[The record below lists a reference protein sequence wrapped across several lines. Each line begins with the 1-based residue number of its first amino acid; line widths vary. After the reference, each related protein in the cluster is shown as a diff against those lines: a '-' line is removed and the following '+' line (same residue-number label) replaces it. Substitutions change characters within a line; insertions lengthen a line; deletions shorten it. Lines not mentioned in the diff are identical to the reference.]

1 MSIQPK
7 TDTEIKV
14 DSIDEKTGGAK
25 ITVKKRILVDEIGE
39 RTGSA
44 RTSAIN
50 GLKVDTIAEY
60 TGAARTTLLNGI
72 KTDVIAEYTGSAK
85 VSLPSGIKVD
95 TIAEYTGAAGVTFS
109 HKIKMGANQI
119 TGVAAG
125 SLYDD
130 APNLRQVQGGA
141 LNYIGATG
149 GAANA
154 YTGSLS
160 PAIAAYAAGEHAIII
175 PNFENTGAATI
186 NLNAVGAANFKI
198 GGAGPVPPGHFN
210 QACLYHILR
219 DGTNFYVVGS
229 SEPRVFAR
237 AATSTYVVSTNVETI
252 IAQIEIPAG
261 LLGLYRCLRATIFG
275 SLINNTG
282 SSRIF
287 RFRLK
292 VGPSGGAATTYLD
305 TGASAIDLS
314 TSGSSRPFMVEC
326 WIQGMA
332 GTSTNDI
339 TGRLQMGDLTYGG
352 TQWQDCSG
360 LNFTKW
366 AMNFGAN
373 HLNND
378 FTVARTLYLTVEHS
392 SNSAQMATSG
402 NYYTAEYL

>member
-14 DSIDEKTGGAK
+14 DSIDEKTAAAK
-25 ITVKKRILVDEIGE
+25 ITMKKRVLVDEIGE

-44 RTSAIN
+44 RTSAIH
-50 GLKVDTIAEY
+50 GLKVDTIAEL

-85 VSLPSGIKVD
+85 VSLPNGIKVD
-95 TIAEYTGAAGVTFS
+95 TIAEYTGAAGVTFG

-119 TGVAAG
+119 TGLAAG

-130 APNLRQVQGGA
+130 APNLRQVQAGA

-160 PAIAAYAAGEHAIII
+160 PAIAAYAAGENAIII
-175 PNFENTGAATI
+175 PNFENTGASTI
-186 NLNAVGAANFKI
+186 NLNGVGAANIKI
-198 GGAGPVPPGHFN
+198 GGAGPVPVGHFN
-210 QACLYHILR
+210 QACHYHLFR
-219 DGTNFYVVGS
+219 DGTNFYVMGS
-229 SEPRVFAR
+229 SEPRVFSRSAFTTV
-237 AATSTYVVSTNVETI
+237 AASTIVETI
-252 IAQIEIPAG
+252 LCQIEIPAG
-261 LLGLYRCLRATIFG
+261 ILGLYRCLRATMFG
-275 SLINNTG
+275 VVLNNTG

-305 TGASAIDLS
+305 TGASDLS
-314 TSGSSRPFMVEC
+314 LATSVSSRPFVVEC
-326 WIQGMA
+326 WIQGMRD
-332 GTSTNDI
+332 TSINDI

-352 TQWQDCSG
+352 TTWANCATLD
-360 LNFTKW
+360 FTKW
-366 AMNFGAN
+366 AMSFGAN

-392 SNSAQMATSG
+392 SNSASMSSACT
-402 NYYTAEYL
+402 YHTAEYL